1 MPDVTQPAGHCAGL
15 FSSGQGHRDA
25 AGLWRRVY
33 GGARSCGGP
42 GARGRPSLRALWWRQ
57 PSGEGAWEKTGFKQ
71 NPLEKGVSVGSGHP
85 ELRHRAGA
93 CTDDHSTDAE
103 NRGLKRAHAPCG
115 LLPARSPPPPASHLP
130 AESGSPRMEEARSNR
145 RTWEVI
151 VGWGREWS
159 LKPLGEAARLECG
172 PAPSRL
178 PLQRRSPLP
187 RGGKPRPSPGHTT
200 PEGKTEP
207 GSPRPVLGV
216 GAPQGCAG
224 RAAAL

>member
-1 MPDVTQPAGHCAGL
+1 M
-15 FSSGQGHRDA
+15 QG
-25 AGLWRRVY
+25 
-33 GGARSCGGP
+33 
-42 GARGRPSLRALWWRQ
+42 

-103 NRGLKRAHAPCG
+103 NRGLKRAHAPRG

-178 PLQRRSPLP
+178 PLQRRSPP
-187 RGGKPRPSPGHTT
+187 PG
-200 PEGKTEP
+200 GKTEAESRP
-207 GSPRPVLGV
+207 HHARREDRTRIPTSCPWRRSPTRVCWSRSGALTLGGLWRATLLRREEGRGS
-216 GAPQGCAG
+216 
-224 RAAAL
+224 